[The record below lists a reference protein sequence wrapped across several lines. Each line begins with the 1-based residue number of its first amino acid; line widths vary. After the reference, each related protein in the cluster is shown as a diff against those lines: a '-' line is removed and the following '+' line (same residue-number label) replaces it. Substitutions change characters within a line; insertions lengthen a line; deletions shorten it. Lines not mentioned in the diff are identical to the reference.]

1 MQSQTN
7 HSRHDRRTQK
17 TRLLAIGAMFAC
29 LALIFSYIE
38 AIIPFNAGIPGVK
51 LGIANLVVIIAL

>member
-1 MQSQTN
+1 MPSQTN

-51 LGIANLVVIIAL
+51 LGAPGRSVRIA